1 LGLLAVRRELLES
14 WMPYKLRPAPDGV
27 PDRWETGTQNH
38 EGLAGMTAAV
48 EYLAD
53 VGRTYGTPDCDTRRA
68 AVVAAYEAI
77 GDHERGLARRFLDGL
92 SGLPHVRLWGIGD
105 VERLHE
111 RTPTFAVRIS
121 DQDPAKT
128 AAELARRGI
137 YVWDGHYYA
146 ITVMERL
153 GLLESGGAV
162 RIGFCHYHD
171 DGDVDRVLAALA
183 DLP

>member
-1 LGLLAVRRELLES
+1 
-14 WMPYKLRPAPDGV
+14 
-27 PDRWETGTQNH
+27 
-38 EGLAGMTAAV
+38 MTAAV
-48 EYLAD
+48 GYLAEL
-53 VGRTYGTPDCDTRRA
+53 GRTYGAPDGDTRRA
-68 AVVAAYEAI
+68 AIVAGFEAI
-77 GDHERGLARRFLDGL
+77 GEHERGLARRFLDGL
-92 SGLPHVRLWGIGD
+92 AGLPHVRLLGIGD
-105 VERLHE
+105 IDRLHE
-111 RTPTFAVRIS
+111 RTPTFAVRVA

-153 GLLESGGAV
+153 GLLDSGGAV

-171 DGDVDRVLAALA
+171 DGDVDRVLEALA